1 LKRNTGARGLRAI
14 IEGIMCNV
22 MYEVPSRTDVTKCT
36 VTKESVLN
44 KEEPILVTV
53 DRKAKK
59 KEESA

>member
-1 LKRNTGARGLRAI
+1 
-14 IEGIMCNV
+14 MCNV
-22 MYEVPSRTDVTKCT
+22 MYEVPSRVDVTKCT